1 MAILLDARTS
11 MNINATDPAPD
22 PIPVSVAFLIGQV
35 GLIVPSD
42 TPGIIRVQFDGIF
55 GLELPVEP
63 ETSTNVTL
71 FIVNGTLSTDPIV
84 YSSIRTFNT
93 SLTNNQL
100 VPLSAS
106 AYDVP
111 APVSNQLVYTLFGI
125 VDTTGVLRSG
135 PENFN
140 AAAYSL

>member
-1 MAILLDARTS
+1 M
-11 MNINATDPAPD
+11 
-22 PIPVSVAFLIGQV
+22 
-35 GLIVPSD
+35 
-42 TPGIIRVQFDGIF
+42 
-55 GLELPVEP
+55 
-63 ETSTNVTL
+63 
-71 FIVNGTLSTDPIV
+71 FIVDGTLSTDPIV

-93 SLTNNQL
+93 SLTNYQL

-125 VDTTGVLRSG
+125 VDTAGVLRSG

-140 AAAYSL
+140 AAAYSV